1 MEQDW
6 ARLGKALSRARKRA
20 EPARTQRDVAAA
32 LSISLA
38 TVQNIERGKSARGE
52 PFTRVTPTFRAY
64 AQLVGWAPESI
75 EAVLSGGEPTLL
87 PNAAEAPAAEDRGVP
102 EGTGLPL
109 RIVERLERPG
119 ELVDSAV
126 IPLTDSADLVV
137 VVKGKPTATRE
148 QMRAALEVWL
158 KAQPHLQSLDDDE
171 EPAPGF

>member
-1 MEQDW
+1 MDQDW
-6 ARLGKALSRARKRA
+6 ARLGKALSRARKRGD
-20 EPARTQRDVAAA
+20 RTQRDVAAA

-52 PFTRVTPTFRAY
+52 PFTRVTPTVRAY
-64 AQLVGWAPESI
+64 AQLMDWTPESI
-75 EAVLSGGEPTLL
+75 EAVLGGGEPTLL
-87 PNAAEAPAAEDRGVP
+87 PGQAEAPAAEDRRVP
-102 EGTGLPL
+102 EGAGLPL

-126 IPLTDSADLVV
+126 IPLTDSADMVV

-158 KAQPHLQSLDDDE
+158 RTQPQLQSRDDDE
-171 EPAPGF
+171 EPAAGS